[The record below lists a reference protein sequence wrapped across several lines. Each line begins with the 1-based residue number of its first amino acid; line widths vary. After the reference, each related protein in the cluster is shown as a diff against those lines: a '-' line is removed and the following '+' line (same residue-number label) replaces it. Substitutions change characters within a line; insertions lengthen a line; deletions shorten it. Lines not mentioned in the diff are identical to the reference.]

1 MNNWLKERLDYEL
14 EQLKKDLKLI
24 ALKPKDEEWKRDHY
38 RYTFTLSV
46 QRIFSLLNSTITSQ
60 PIAPLS
66 KATKQELTILKELI
80 DKIIKNSSD
89 Q

>member
-24 ALKPKDEEWKRDHY
+24 ALKQKDEEWKRDHY

-46 QRIFSLLNSTITSQ
+46 QRIYSLLNSTITSQ

-80 DKIIKNSSD
+80 DKIIKNSTD
-89 Q
+89 